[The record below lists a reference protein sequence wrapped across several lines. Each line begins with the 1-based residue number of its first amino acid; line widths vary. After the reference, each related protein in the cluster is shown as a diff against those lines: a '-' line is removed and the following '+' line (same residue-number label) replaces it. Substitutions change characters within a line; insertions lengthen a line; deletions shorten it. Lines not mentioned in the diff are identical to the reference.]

1 MFDELIGGLMNISE
15 EDWRRG
21 VVDLLILVFGT
32 YGLAVPIVFG
42 LASAIS
48 GSTALEAHIDLIPKI
63 CAQIHFG
70 YCDIHSQNYGYIGE
84 GRFTSHLGRI
94 FYYTNVAA
102 VSWLLIVPVTIVRYV
117 RGVRSG
123 AFCRRS
129 SMDWSAF
136 RKYSIDYYEIIFGK
150 RRRAR
155 APLRHGIFFTLLA
168 AAAVDS
174 LFFTHLLSGPS
185 ESIGGRVKDVFGN
198 LIFIVGSNFLMQM
211 AVYGIVPLIVWRL
224 RNGKSIKGIY
234 LGDESP
240 EESS

>member
-1 MFDELIGGLMNISE
+1 MDISE
-15 EDWRRG
+15 EDRRRG
-21 VVDLLILVFGT
+21 NVDLLILMLGS
-32 YGLAVPIVFG
+32 GIAVPIVFG

-48 GSTALEAHIDLIPKI
+48 GSTALESHINLIPKI
-63 CAQIHFG
+63 CEQIHFG
-70 YCDIHSQNYGYIGE
+70 YCDIHHQNHGYISE
-84 GRFTSHLGRI
+84 SHFTSYLGRV

-102 VSWLLIVPVTIVRYV
+102 VSWLLIVPLTILRYV

-123 AFCRRS
+123 AFSRRS
-129 SMDWSAF
+129 TMDWSAF
-136 RKYSIDYYEIIFGK
+136 RKYSVDYYEILFGK

-155 APLRHGIFFTLLA
+155 APLRHGVFFTLLA
-168 AAAVDS
+168 TAAVDS
-174 LFFTHLLSGPS
+174 LFFTHLLSSPS
-185 ESIGGRVKDVFGN
+185 ESINGRLKDVFGN

-240 EESS
+240 EEPG